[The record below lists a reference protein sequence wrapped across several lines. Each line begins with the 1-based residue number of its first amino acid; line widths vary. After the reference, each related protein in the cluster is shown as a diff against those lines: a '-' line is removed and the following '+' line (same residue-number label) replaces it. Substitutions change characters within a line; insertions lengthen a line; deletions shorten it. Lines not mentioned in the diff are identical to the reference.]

1 MPSPLIIYHL
11 LILAVLI
18 ALLGIVIVNLWTLPN
33 LTKHT
38 PLHDDHN
45 APLVA
50 VLIPA
55 RNEAANIEECLRT
68 LLAQDYPHYQVWIYD
83 DASTD
88 ATVELALKFVEQ
100 DRRVHIISGTNDPPP
115 GWLGKANA
123 CHQLYLAMKAQYN
136 PVYLL
141 FTDADVRFGSGALS
155 YGTAALQARN
165 AGLLSIFPRQLTL
178 SWAERLAVPT
188 LLHWAVFTFL
198 PLPLAFSM
206 RTGPAFAAANGQF
219 MLFTSEAYEACGG
232 HETVRSEILED
243 VALARAVK
251 RAGHKSI
258 LADGGPLVQT
268 RMYNGPSEVWQGYSK
283 NVYAFFG
290 YSPFFLAI
298 GLAVLTAL
306 YIAPPVLAFYSALS
320 PQPSALVYLPLAQYT
335 VAVLGR
341 MLLMAR
347 FAYRPLGALL
357 HPIAT
362 IFMAAIAINSMLWS
376 LTGKGAW
383 KGRAASKPSRASQS

>member
-1 MPSPLIIYHL
+1 MTSPLIIYHL
-11 LILAVLI
+11 LILAVLL
-18 ALLGIVIVNLWTLPN
+18 ALLGMVVMNLITLPTITRYR
-33 LTKHT
+33 LS
-38 PLHDDHN
+38 PDEPSPSV
-45 APLVA
+45 AILV
-50 VLIPA
+50 PS
-55 RNEAANIEECLRT
+55 RNEEANIEACLRS
-68 LLAQDYPHYQVWIYD
+68 LLAQNYPNYEVWLYD

-88 ATVELALKFVEQ
+88 ATKAIATRLVDENSRLHV
-100 DRRVHIISGTNDPPP
+100 ISGVVEPPP

-123 CHQLYLAMKAQYN
+123 CHQLYQAMRARSAPDY
-136 PVYLL
+136 VL
-141 FTDADVRFGSGALS
+141 FTDADVRFATSVLAHAVATS
-155 YGTAALQARN
+155 QAHG

-219 MLFTSEAYEACGG
+219 MLFTREAYEACGG
-232 HETVRSEILED
+232 HASVRSEILED
-243 VALARAVK
+243 VALARVVK
-251 RAGHKSI
+251 RAGHKAM

-306 YIAPPVLAFYSALS
+306 YIAPPVLALYSVLS

-383 KGRAASKPSRASQS
+383 KGRAASKPSRAAQG